1 MADVA
6 NTIQILN
13 LLPLEELRDDWV
25 KNIWESDFTDIL
37 PLDEEI
43 DNGPVHEALKN
54 LQAELDGW
62 ISWKEDDGDALWTV
76 LVENNI
82 YLKTLIAFLAL
93 LLTEGQKRLA
103 RAEQKELGILAGTT
117 YLRLVT
123 VPGSG
128 AFKVFHP
135 ELYEKSVDILKIF
148 THMGSSKRKRSL
160 SPVTNS
166 QRSHQSKSKRR
177 NRNPEPSFD
186 EETEEGLNNSGGEE
200 EIEDLTPQEVNKMRT
215 QLMYLIRSL
224 IVLLQ
229 NFSLRQSESSAY
241 HTVQV
246 LTQLITQDADL
257 CDIDA
262 GPSVSLE
269 RMSLP
274 SLAFRGLSLLCT
286 QLHGHVGSMLNAV
299 CKYLLPCLLM
309 MVENKSFQT
318 IPRQMITAR
327 DHAIKFVCCLLRE
340 GGDKACASVRT
351 LLQHMC
357 TKVPDKAEY
366 RIKVAQAVV
375 TILQDLPA
383 DSYGRM
389 VEWFYKLSKHS
400 KLAYRGFS
408 LEIVS
413 ALLAEPER
421 QMQGTEGIPPEI
433 QMYTRHKSLVGILL
447 ARCSDMAPTVRARA
461 IACFSQCFL
470 SDDAGI
476 KGTIKEIVTPHI
488 GSKPANAPRL
498 IPTPGNENRHL
509 VRVISKEIQSV
520 YNQTEQTIQQQSTTE
535 SAVTAISDK
544 NTGVVKKGQTPL
556 QGIELTPGFD
566 PNLEDSEGV
575 LSMLRRRCGDE
586 KVNVRK
592 SSLQAIER
600 IIRFEAPNY
609 RKKDLE
615 ILRDRCR
622 DPALSVRKQAMMSLT
637 ELLQGCP
644 FENNLQSAWL
654 DGILPLIIDRETTLQ
669 EKCLEILEEVILGN
683 IVPSNRST
691 KDCHELAW
699 GILGVLAKDES
710 VDQRRYIQKAC
721 HHWSRQGKIK
731 SGLITALESHIN
743 TINNE
748 GAWVLLAEIA
758 PAAPKINHGFLM
770 KYWDEHAHQANSSK
784 IMERV
789 LTVMKYVCKHIPH
802 PEREKLIDDLKR
814 CLMKFDSPPELISIT
829 VSTLSKLCAADD
841 EEAGIQSVKDDWCLD
856 LLSACDLYLS
866 KTVLE
871 EEGSI
876 ENEDLVV
883 RHLFTLGEIAQ
894 LYPAKITKHIFLL
907 VQSMIASPCITPL
920 SSQSLQ
926 NSQETV
932 KSSQASIASSP
943 ETNAIESSQ
952 SSQQTNESSQGSQQS
967 LQLSQPTQALSQFR
981 GSKMSNRVRAFAF
994 ITLGKLCL
1002 QHEDLAKKC
1011 VAALAR
1017 ELETSPDPAI
1027 RNNVV
1032 MVLCDLCVR
1041 YTTTADR
1048 YVTNIASCLKDPSPL
1063 VRKQTLTLITR
1074 LLQEDFLKWKGVL
1087 FYRFITTLL
1096 DDCKEIAEFA
1106 EFCLVHLL
1114 IQRHPNMFFQHFME
1128 CIFHF
1133 NSYEDHAVFNKFPQ
1147 TEREKAMFSLK
1158 GDQNAEKRQK
1168 LYLLMLDHM
1177 PDEQKFQLTAK
1188 LVQEVLG
1195 GVVDGLL
1202 PLNDSTCHIL
1212 KDTLVILS
1220 SKEIK
1225 LSTLKARHNEEMASD
1240 EQEMAAVV
1248 VAAAK
1253 KTLITQVVKKNVI
1266 ENIVP
1271 IVISLKHL
1279 LERNCSSVTHNLM
1292 FYLRELMKDY
1302 RNEVEEILSADRQ
1315 TAKEIEFD
1323 LRKFEEQEEEKARA
1337 ALQTP
1342 LHLQKDAMLMRS
1354 NSNTPAV
1361 ARKTPTTSPAPR
1373 VPELSPRTPGSVHN
1387 SPRMNRVMSPN
1398 PVTNA
1403 ATPLQK
1409 PASPSVGTPSRQ
1421 GPLSTLAILN
1431 SAKKAMEEARLVHN
1445 SLVPQC
1451 KRTRSKSGQADVL
1464 MLTDENVPAN
1474 GSEFSQLDILG
1485 TPERQKTYRA
1495 ISTPAGTL
1503 DDITFHGDQNITML
1517 PPSPILKT
1525 QIRNRGNRGLVLTPK
1540 KVLNSKEDKT
1550 REVILMKSPEAV
1562 PPKPKQWN
1570 IKSPIIA
1577 ARGEER
1583 PLEEYEGELEPEL
1596 PKGDNEPANSSQT
1609 SNKPRRSTRSLGQ
1622 TNNNMP
1628 DRVKATP
1635 SGGRSRK
1642 KKS

>member
-13 LLPLEELRDDWV
+13 LLPLEELQEDWV
-25 KNIWESDFTDIL
+25 KNIWESDFTEIL

-43 DNGPVHEALKN
+43 DNGLVHEALQN

-82 YLKTLIAFLAL
+82 YLKTLVAFLSL
-93 LLTEGQKRLA
+93 LFTEGQKRSA
-103 RAEQKELGILAGTT
+103 KAEQKELGIMAGTT
-117 YLRLVT
+117 YLKLVT

-148 THMGSSKRKRSL
+148 THIGSSKRKRSL

-166 QRSHQSKSKRR
+166 QKGHQSKSKRR
-177 NRNPEPSFD
+177 NRNPEPSFE
-186 EETEEGLNNSGGEE
+186 EETEEGLNNSGGED
-200 EIEDLTPQEVNKMRT
+200 EIEDLTPHEMNKMRT
-215 QLMYLIRSL
+215 QLMSLLRSL

-246 LTQLITQDADL
+246 LTQLITHDADL
-257 CDIDA
+257 CDVDA
-262 GPSVSLE
+262 GS
-269 RMSLP
+269 R
-274 SLAFRGLSLLCT
+274 F
-286 QLHGHVGSMLNAV
+286 V

-357 TKVPDKAEY
+357 TKFPDKAEY
-366 RIKVAQAVV
+366 RVKVAQAVV
-375 TILQDLPA
+375 SILQDLPA

-400 KLAYRGFS
+400 KLTYRGFS
-408 LEIVS
+408 LEIVI

-421 QMQGTEGIPPEI
+421 QLQGTEGILPEI
-433 QMYTRHKSLVGILL
+433 LMYTRHRSLVGILL
-447 ARCSDMAPTVRARA
+447 ARCSDAAPTVRARA

-470 SDDAGI
+470 SEDAGI
-476 KGTIKEIVTPHI
+476 KGTIKEIVTPLV
-488 GSKPANAPRL
+488 GPKPPNAPRL

-509 VRVISKEIQSV
+509 VRVISKEVQSLS
-520 YNQTEQTIQQQSTTE
+520 NQTEQTVQQQSIMG
-535 SAVTAISDK
+535 SAVTSITHED
-544 NTGVVKKGQTPL
+544 TGVVKKGQTPL
-556 QGIELTPGFD
+556 QGIDLTPGFD
-566 PNLEDSEGV
+566 PNLEDSDGV

-637 ELLQGCP
+637 ELLQCYP
-644 FENNLQSAWL
+644 FDSHLQSAWL
-654 DGILPLIIDRETTLQ
+654 DGILPLVIDRETTLQ

-683 IVPSNRST
+683 IVPFNRST
-691 KDCHELAW
+691 KDCHQLAW
-699 GILGVLAKDES
+699 GILGILAKDES
-710 VDQRRYIQKAC
+710 VDQRRYVQKAC
-721 HHWSRQGKIK
+721 HHWSREGKIK
-731 SGLITALESHIN
+731 SGLIAALESHIS
-743 TINNE
+743 TANNE

-770 KYWDEHAHQANSSK
+770 KYWDEHAQQANSRK

-814 CLMKFDSPPELISIT
+814 CLLKFDSPPELISIT
-829 VSTLSKLCAADD
+829 VSTLSKLCAAEGD
-841 EEAGIQSVKDDWCLD
+841 EAGIQCVKDDWCLD
-856 LLSACDLYLS
+856 LLSACDHYLS

-871 EEGSI
+871 EEGTI

-883 RHLFTLGEIAQ
+883 RYLFTLGEIAQ

-926 NSQETV
+926 NSQETA
-932 KSSQASIASSP
+932 KSSQASNANTPETSNVTVESSP
-943 ETNAIESSQ
+943 

-967 LQLSQPTQALSQFR
+967 SQFSQPTQALSQFR

-1041 YTTTADR
+1041 YTTTADH

-1063 VRKQTLTLITR
+1063 VRKQTLTLLTR

-1114 IQRHPNMFFQHFME
+1114 MQRHPNMFFQHFIE
-1128 CIFHF
+1128 CIFHL
-1133 NSYEDHAVFNKFPQ
+1133 NSYEDHPVYNKFHQ
-1147 TEREKAMFSLK
+1147 TEREKAIFSLK

-1168 LYLLMLDHM
+1168 LYRLMLANM

-1188 LVQEVLG
+1188 MVQEVLG

-1202 PLNDSTCHIL
+1202 PLKDSTCHIL
-1212 KDTLVILS
+1212 KDALVILS

-1225 LSTLKARHNEEMASD
+1225 LSTLKARPNEEMASD

-1253 KTLITQVVKKNVI
+1253 KTLITQ
-1266 ENIVP
+1266 
-1271 IVISLKHL
+1271 
-1279 LERNCSSVTHNLM
+1279 LERNCSSVMHNLM

-1302 RNEVEEILSADRQ
+1302 RNEVEEILSGDRQ

-1323 LRKFEEQEEEKARA
+1323 LRKFEEQEEENARA
-1337 ALQTP
+1337 AQQTP
-1342 LHLQKDAMLMRS
+1342 RHLQKDAMLVRS
-1354 NSNTPAV
+1354 NPNTSTA

-1373 VPELSPRTPGSVHN
+1373 VPGLSPRVPVSVHN
-1387 SPRMNRVMSPN
+1387 SPRMNRLISP
-1398 PVTNA
+1398 TNA
-1403 ATPLQK
+1403 AT
-1409 PASPSVGTPSRQ
+1409 PASPSVGTPTRQ

-1431 SAKKAMEEARLVHN
+1431 SAKKAIKEACLVRN

-1451 KRTRSKSGQADVL
+1451 KRTQGKSGQAGVL
-1464 MLTDENVPAN
+1464 MLTDENTPAN
-1474 GSEFSQLDILG
+1474 GSEYSQLDILG

-1525 QIRNRGNRGLVLTPK
+1525 QIRNRGNRELVLTPK
-1540 KVLNSKEDKT
+1540 KVPNSKEDKT
-1550 REVILMKSPEAV
+1550 REVILMKSPESL

-1570 IKSPIIA
+1570 IKSPCNWKHLFGFVKIFCESKDRRLKTFSFQTCI
-1577 ARGEER
+1577 EE
-1583 PLEEYEGELEPEL
+1583 
-1596 PKGDNEPANSSQT
+1596 S
-1609 SNKPRRSTRSLGQ
+1609 
-1622 TNNNMP
+1622 
-1628 DRVKATP
+1628 
-1635 SGGRSRK
+1635 
-1642 KKS
+1642 